1 MPARGDDVQVL
12 LRVEGSEVTIKNPPK
27 ASLATAFCCHR
38 YCVSV
43 IRYVYSVLRLPDL
56 YHFLKITSVSEVNNL
71 RGLEDRRILNL
82 DGAYLAM

>member
-1 MPARGDDVQVL
+1 MPERGDNVQVL

-43 IRYVYSVLRLPDL
+43 IQCVYSALRLPDL
-56 YHFLKITSVSEVNNL
+56 YHFLKITSVSEINNL
-71 RGLEDRRILNL
+71 RGPENRRILNL
-82 DGAYLAM
+82 DGAYLVM